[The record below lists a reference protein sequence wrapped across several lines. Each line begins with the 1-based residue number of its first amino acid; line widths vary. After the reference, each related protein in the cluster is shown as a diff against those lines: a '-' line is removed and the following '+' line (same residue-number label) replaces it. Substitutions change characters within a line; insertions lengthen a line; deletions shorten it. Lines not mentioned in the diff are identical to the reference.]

1 MLFTVLNTHN
11 NIVINHKIDN
21 DGFEDEELV
30 TLTIAVNDPAFILIE
45 EDEFIYNDLL
55 FDIIELK
62 QENGWLQIKAY
73 WDKKEEKLTADFIA
87 RTKSQ
92 HENKKD
98 NHPNISIK
106 QILKDYTGSTDLHL
120 TYFASTN
127 INGWYNEF
135 LYLPEASQ
143 NIFIP
148 PPEV

>member
-1 MLFTVLNTHN
+1 M
-11 NIVINHKIDN
+11 
-21 DGFEDEELV
+21 
-30 TLTIAVNDPAFILIE
+30 
-45 EDEFIYNDLL
+45 
-55 FDIIELK
+55 
-62 QENGWLQIKAY
+62 
-73 WDKKEEKLTADFIA
+73 KETAADFIA

>member
-30 TLTIAVNDPAFILIE
+30 NLKIAVNDPAFILIE

-98 NHPNISIK
+98 NQSEY
-106 QILKDYTGSTDLHL
+106 QY
-120 TYFASTN
+120 
-127 INGWYNEF
+127 
-135 LYLPEASQ
+135 
-143 NIFIP
+143 
-148 PPEV
+148 

>member
-1 MLFTVLNTHN
+1 M
-11 NIVINHKIDN
+11 
-21 DGFEDEELV
+21 
-30 TLTIAVNDPAFILIE
+30 
-45 EDEFIYNDLL
+45 L

-120 TYFASTN
+120 TYFASTK